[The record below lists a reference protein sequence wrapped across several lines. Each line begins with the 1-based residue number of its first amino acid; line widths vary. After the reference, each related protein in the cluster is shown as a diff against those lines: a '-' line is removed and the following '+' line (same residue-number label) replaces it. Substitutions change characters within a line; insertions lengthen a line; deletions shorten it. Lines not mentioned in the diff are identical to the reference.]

1 MNPTN
6 IFYRIHKTTE
16 YKKKVNCTVLII
28 LPINCIG
35 GFMIAK
41 LAFSAADY

>member
-16 YKKKVNCTVLII
+16 YKKECKLYSVDY
-28 LPINCIG
+28 
-35 GFMIAK
+35 IAN
-41 LAFSAADY
+41 